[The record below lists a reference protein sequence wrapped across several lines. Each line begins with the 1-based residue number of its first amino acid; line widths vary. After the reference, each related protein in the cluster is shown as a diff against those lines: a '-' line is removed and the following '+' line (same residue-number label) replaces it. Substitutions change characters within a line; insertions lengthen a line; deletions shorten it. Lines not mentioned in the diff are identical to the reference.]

1 MATRVTF
8 VLLVLL
14 TLFVSA
20 NAHPPTGIV
29 VDKAG
34 NVYFTDLETVWKL
47 DTSGA
52 LRVFRSGVAGRHVH
66 ELTIDKEGNV
76 YGADISYENQEW
88 VYDVWKMSPSGQI
101 TMLMLPTTKPDRGVA
116 IWIDD
121 KGNMYNVE
129 QDNRTKR
136 ETLILRRQPDG
147 TVTTLAGGAYGQLDG
162 KGSVARFG
170 SIGGMA
176 FGPDGSLYLTDGSS
190 LRRVAM
196 DGTVS
201 TVARDLTKRSAEDRP
216 TLFGNNNP
224 MLTGL
229 SVDQSRNVYLADEGN
244 QRLLK
249 INAEGSVQVVYRGDA
264 PFYPNGVFATDS
276 GDLYVLEIG
285 YKPPSTWLKPRVRKI
300 TADGK
305 STLIAVAGKETAR
318 DSGSDRTMPSTTGQ
332 KSSISTLIPVAFG
345 VLILG
350 IALTV
355 WQRSRRW

>member
-1 MATRVTF
+1 
-8 VLLVLL
+8 LLFLL
-14 TLFVSA
+14 ALSVSA

-47 DTSGA
+47 DTSSA
-52 LRVFRSGVAGRHVH
+52 LRVFRSGVSGRHVH
-66 ELTIDKEGNV
+66 ELTIDKDDNV
-76 YGADISYENQEW
+76 YGADVSYENEKW

-121 KGNMYNVE
+121 QGNMYSVE

-136 ETLILRRQPDG
+136 ETFILRRQRHG
-147 TVTTLAGGAYGQLDG
+147 AVTTLAGGAYGQLDG
-162 KGSVARFG
+162 KGSAARFS

-201 TVARDLTKRSAEDRP
+201 TVARDLTKRTAQDRP

-229 SVDQSRNVYLADEGN
+229 SVDQSGNVYLADLGN

-249 INAEGSVQVVYRGDA
+249 IDATGALQIVYRGDA
-264 PFYPNGVFATDS
+264 PYYSNGVFVSDS

-285 YKPPSTWLKPRVRKI
+285 YERPGTWLKPRVRRI
-300 TADGK
+300 SADGK
-305 STLIAVAGKETAR
+305 STIIAVAGNKTPS
-318 DSGSDRTMPSTTGQ
+318 DSGSDPTITSATAA
-332 KSSISTLIPVAFG
+332 KSSTRTLIPVAFG

-355 WQRSRRW
+355 WQRSRRR